1 MRRLVGLLIMT
12 ILVGS
17 AVATPVP
24 VGGTL
29 QAAHTETFN
38 LGASGTADVVCNV
51 YGYAS
56 GDFAGRYVYTYQI
69 NNHSTIGISF
79 FSVELK
85 SGANVDSLSDAGG
98 GVNSAYWGVVN
109 TMISANGSFTS
120 PIAYNASSA
129 VLWFASNYSYTYGSG
144 GLFGFDSIG
153 IPNYAG
159 VTASTGP
166 THLSGLLTPVPE
178 PATISLLAA
187 GGLAALIRR
196 RKKV

>member
-120 PIAYNASSA
+120 PIAYNASLRFCGLQVITA
-129 VLWFASNYSYTYGSG
+129 TLTVVADCLVL
-144 GLFGFDSIG
+144 
-153 IPNYAG
+153 IPLEFRIMR
-159 VTASTGP
+159 V
-166 THLSGLLTPVPE
+166 
-178 PATISLLAA
+178 
-187 GGLAALIRR
+187 
-196 RKKV
+196 